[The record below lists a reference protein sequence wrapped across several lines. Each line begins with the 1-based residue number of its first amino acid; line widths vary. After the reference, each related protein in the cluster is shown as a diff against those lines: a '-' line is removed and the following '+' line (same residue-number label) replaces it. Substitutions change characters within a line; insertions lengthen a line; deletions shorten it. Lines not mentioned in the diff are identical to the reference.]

1 MTSSARPSVTIY
13 TDGAC
18 SGNPGPGGYGIILTD
33 AAGRRKELSAGFK
46 RTTNNRMELLAVIVG
61 LEALK
66 RHSVVRVV
74 TDSQYVAKAI
84 KERWLSGW
92 IARGWRKADKKPVLN
107 VDLWKRLVPL
117 LEQHEVTFEWI
128 KGHAGH
134 PENERCDEL
143 AVMAISHEQL
153 LDDIATENQALST

>member
-1 MTSSARPSVTIY
+1 LDSTSRPSVTIY

-33 AAGRRKELSAGFK
+33 AAGRRKELSGGFK
-46 RTTNNRMELLAVIVG
+46 RTTNNRMELRAVLVG

-66 RHSVVRVV
+66 RPSKVRVV
-74 TDSQYVAKAI
+74 TDSQYVANAI
-84 KERWLSGW
+84 KEGWLKNW

-107 VDLWKRLVPL
+107 MDLWKALVPL
-117 LEQHEVTFEWI
+117 LERHDVTFEWI

-134 PENERCDEL
+134 AENERCDEL
-143 AVMAISHEQL
+143 AVMAITNEEL
-153 LDDIATENQALST
+153 LDDVLTND

>member
-1 MTSSARPSVTIY
+1 MQPRPNVTIF

-18 SGNPGPGGYGIILTD
+18 SGNPGPGGYGIILAD
-33 AAGRRKELSAGFK
+33 EAGRRKELSAGYK
-46 RTTNNRMELLAVIVG
+46 MTTNNRMELMAVIVG

-66 RHSVVRVV
+66 RPSNVRVV

-84 KERWLSGW
+84 KEKWLDNW

-107 VDLWKRLVPL
+107 VDLWKRLLPL
-117 LEQHEVTFEWI
+117 LEQHTVTFEWI

-143 AVMAISHEQL
+143 AVLAIREKEL
-153 LDDIATENQALST
+153 LDDKAA

>member
-1 MTSSARPSVTIY
+1 LDSTSRPTVTIY

-33 AAGRRKELSAGFK
+33 AAGRRKELSGGYK
-46 RTTNNRMELLAVIVG
+46 RTTNNRMELRAVLVG

-66 RHSVVRVV
+66 RPSKVRVV

-84 KERWLSGW
+84 KEGWLKNW
-92 IARGWRKADKKPVLN
+92 MARGWRKADKKPVLN
-107 VDLWKRLVPL
+107 MDLWKALVPL
-117 LEQHEVTFEWI
+117 LERHDVTFEWI

-134 PENERCDEL
+134 AENERCDEL
-143 AVMAISHEQL
+143 AVMAISNEEL
-153 LDDIATENQALST
+153 LDDVL

>member
-1 MTSSARPSVTIY
+1 
-13 TDGAC
+13 
-18 SGNPGPGGYGIILTD
+18 
-33 AAGRRKELSAGFK
+33 
-46 RTTNNRMELLAVIVG
+46 MELLAVIVG

-66 RHSVVRVV
+66 RPSVVRVV

-84 KERWLSGW
+84 KEKWLESW

-107 VDLWKRLVPL
+107 VDLWKRLLPL
-117 LEQHEVTFEWI
+117 LEEHTVTFEWI

-143 AVMAISHEQL
+143 AVMAIKNEEL
-153 LDDIATENQALST
+153 LDDIQ

>member
-1 MTSSARPSVTIY
+1 MDSTSRPTVTIY

-33 AAGRRKELSAGFK
+33 AAGRRKELSGGYK
-46 RTTNNRMELLAVIVG
+46 RTTNNRMELRAVLVG

-66 RHSVVRVV
+66 RPSKVRVV

-84 KERWLSGW
+84 KEGWLKNW
-92 IARGWRKADKKPVLN
+92 MARGWRKADKKPVLN
-107 VDLWKRLVPL
+107 MDLWKALVPL
-117 LEQHEVTFEWI
+117 LERHDVTFEWI

-134 PENERCDEL
+134 AENERCDEL
-143 AVMAISHEQL
+143 AVMAISNEEL
-153 LDDIATENQALST
+153 LDDVL